1 MEWIGM
7 KWAAGSRGKRNRRT
21 GERLEVTSRGRS
33 RSRTDL
39 RVWVRLIGIPVGI
52 LVALG
57 LVVLG
62 IRETGALLFSRN
74 DAFLIR
80 TLTLNT
86 DDPVALS
93 YLQGKRAIQ
102 KGANLFAF
110 DIGDVREDFL
120 RHSPNYRGIKLT
132 RTLPDTLAVEV
143 VPRQPLAV
151 LSRRNGFAVDAE
163 GCVFGQRSAPD
174 TLPLISGYQ
183 GPFLNPGQRVQ
194 GLTADAV
201 RLLDV
206 WLNADHDHE
215 MVVREVDVRG
225 GFAGAKDTLRVTLTG
240 DTVVDLAWQRSL
252 GRGPVE
258 REDLQSRI
266 LFLRGLL
273 RRAEADGKR
282 VKRVDLSLDDY
293 RRQSVVENWN

>member
-1 MEWIGM
+1 
-7 KWAAGSRGKRNRRT
+7 
-21 GERLEVTSRGRS
+21 
-33 RSRTDL
+33 
-39 RVWVRLIGIPVGI
+39 
-52 LVALG
+52 
-57 LVVLG
+57 
-62 IRETGALLFSRN
+62 
-74 DAFLIR
+74 
-80 TLTLNT
+80 
-86 DDPVALS
+86 
-93 YLQGKRAIQ
+93 
-102 KGANLFAF
+102 
-110 DIGDVREDFL
+110 
-120 RHSPNYRGIKLT
+120 
-132 RTLPDTLAVEV
+132 
-143 VPRQPLAV
+143 
-151 LSRRNGFAVDAE
+151 
-163 GCVFGQRSAPD
+163 D